1 MLLIPPIDRRFV
13 LVAVAACTLLAGCSG
28 SYYDR
33 RDSIALS
40 SGDAIANDQVVQM
53 VDPWPRA
60 SRNRNIAF
68 NGQRMQSAIQRYRT
82 NKVTEPVSAMTSSA
96 GYAAQQQPSTA
107 ATPSS
112 QQP

>member
-1 MLLIPPIDRRFV
+1 MPLMPPIDRRLV
-13 LVAVAACTLLAGCSG
+13 LIAAAACSLLAGCSG
-28 SYYDR
+28 NYYDR

-40 SGDAIANDQVVQM
+40 SGDAIASDQVVQM

-68 NGQRMQSAIQRYRT
+68 NGQRMQSAMERYRT
-82 NKVTEPVSAMTSSA
+82 NKVTKPVSALTSSA
-96 GYAAQQQPSTA
+96 GYGAQQQPSTA

-112 QQP
+112 KP